1 MLLLVLGYTGGGEP
15 GEAPMD
21 TAPSTWPGELDSG
34 AAADSGGSP
43 PGPSSLA
50 IGEVVPDFSLLD
62 TNPSS
67 ATYQQPVV
75 PSKQLG
81 VVTGWYFF
89 KAS

>member
-1 MLLLVLGYTGGGEP
+1 MLLLVLGCTGGGET
-15 GEAPMD
+15 GEARLD
-21 TAPSTWPGELDSG
+21 TTPSTWPGATDSG
-34 AAADSGGSP
+34 AADSGSIP

-50 IGEVVPDFSLLD
+50 LGEAVPDFSLVD
-62 TNPSS
+62 ANPSS